1 MLLWSWIVLLWF
13 WIENTKIFFYMV
25 LTKHNIA
32 YMILPETTKEGGCG
46 MKEMERMEE
55 LELEGFGL
63 GIPRPKHDGER
74 ILRRHMYL
82 TSRFTATIAVK
93 DATPYTRRLLN
104 YNNGSCPESIFRIFC
119 TECRKMRTIIVYP
132 TRTEVEFKA
141 SCCHV
146 LEKAVEMAKEDGTL
160 VYIGRYRIVP
170 IGIVG
175 LVSAKVLG

>member
-1 MLLWSWIVLLWF
+1 
-13 WIENTKIFFYMV
+13 
-25 LTKHNIA
+25 
-32 YMILPETTKEGGCG
+32 